1 MDGDPNM
8 DGDPR
13 RNSRLTRP
21 CSSQRACLESA
32 PALKPSVLNTALPPP
47 ELMQEAPRRD
57 DSHVRDQLANWMI
70 NQAEERARIVH
81 DLQAQVV

>member
-32 PALKPSVLNTALPPP
+32 PALKPSVLSTALPPP
-47 ELMQEAPRRD
+47 GLTEEAPRRD

-70 NQAEERARIVH
+70 NQAEERARIFR
-81 DLQAQVV
+81 DLQAQVD